1 MTPSPE
7 QPSPPRAV
15 PVGGASPGR
24 SAPAGSLA
32 DMVEAAPAV
41 GFLQSFPP
49 ATLVKIGV
57 LGGLLVAAH
66 YWQIDRLVR
75 QWIGDP
81 DWTHGFVIPLFSLY
95 LLYSRRQEL
104 LAAERKTGLLGYL
117 GLLIALL
124 SLLAQPLCV
133 YPIRN
138 YWLMQICMVG
148 VVFGLVLYL
157 GGAAVIRLTWL
168 PILFLLFAMP
178 ISPTLYTRI
187 SLPLQNFAAKGAMLI
202 MRLLGVGIRA
212 MASSLTLVTRSGMR
226 QELRVAEACNGMK
239 LLMAFLA
246 LGVAMAYLDDK
257 PIWQRIVLV
266 AAAIPIAILCNV
278 IRVAITCW
286 MFYIDRKELGERFMH
301 YFTGVLMLVPAFL
314 MLWGLARLL
323 RALPR
328 FFSWLVD
335 KLFVEVSDEDDGD
348 GAERPA
354 QAGDAS

>member
-1 MTPSPE
+1 MPS
-7 QPSPPRAV
+7 
-15 PVGGASPGR
+15 R

-41 GFLQSFPP
+41 RFGESLPP
-49 ATLVKIGV
+49 ATLAKVGV
-57 LGGLLVAAH
+57 LTALLVGAH

-75 QWIGDP
+75 QWIMDP

-95 LLYSRRQEL
+95 LLYSRRHEL
-104 LAAERKTGLLGYL
+104 LAAERRTGLLSYL
-117 GLLIALL
+117 GLLIILL

-138 YWLMQICMVG
+138 YWFMQIFMVG

-178 ISPTLYTRI
+178 ISPSIYTRI
-187 SLPLQNFAAKGAMLI
+187 SLPLQGFAAKGAML
-202 MRLLGVGIRA
+202 MLRLGGVSIRA
-212 MASSLTLVTRSGMR
+212 VASSLTLVTRSGIR
-226 QELRVAEACNGMK
+226 QDLNVAEACNGMK

-257 PIWQRIVLV
+257 PIWQRIILV
-266 AAAIPIAILCNV
+266 GAAIPIAILCNV

-286 MFYIDRKELGERFMH
+286 MYYIDRKELGERFMH
-301 YFTGVLMLVPAFL
+301 YFTGLLMLVPAFL